1 MLAREAVRDNLKEM
15 NVSWS
20 RGFMKE
26 TQLEISWK
34 EKDVG
39 EGDGE
44 ADGRSKFST
53 LRDPSQACASALSF
67 LLAFTGI
74 MALYFYC

>member
-1 MLAREAVRDNLKEM
+1 MKEM

-20 RGFMKE
+20 RDFMKE
-26 TQLEISWK
+26 IQLEISWK

-39 EGDGE
+39 EGDGL

-53 LRDPSQACASALSF
+53 L
-67 LLAFTGI
+67 
-74 MALYFYC
+74 

>member
-1 MLAREAVRDNLKEM
+1 MKEM

-20 RGFMKE
+20 RDFMKE

-34 EKDVG
+34 EKAVG
-39 EGDGE
+39 EGDGQ

-53 LRDPSQACASALSF
+53 MRNPSQACASSLSF

>member
-1 MLAREAVRDNLKEM
+1 
-15 NVSWS
+15 
-20 RGFMKE
+20 MKE

-67 LLAFTGI
+67 LLAFTGN